1 MADPAATLSTVVFT
15 GYGIVLVTGAAF
27 TYYALQNYAFDRM
40 EGYED
45 FWSYLTYVGVA
56 FATFGVFGLW
66 QVAGGGIIVQAFIDT
81 TLLFAIVFLT
91 FSMREVYY
99 NSALAPPPSER
110 RVSLAE
116 LRTVE
121 FGFVVVIAVEWVVA
135 AALGQTST
143 TAVLRGVAA
152 LGFAAYGVA
161 FSERLESLAHGTA
174 LDSLRRHLLVV
185 LVCATG
191 IAIADLVA
199 LIGPTS
205 IASST
210 FYVFLVLLGGLL
222 VPPTIRLQQSVAGLS

>member
-1 MADPAATLSTVVFT
+1 VANPAETLSTLVFT
-15 GYGIVLVTGAAF
+15 GYGLVLVTGGAF
-27 TYYALQNYAFDRM
+27 SYYALQNYAFDRM

-45 FWSYLTYVGVA
+45 FWSYLTYVGMA
-56 FATFGVFGLW
+56 FATFGAFGLW
-66 QVAGGGIIVQAFIDT
+66 QVAGGGNVVQAFLDT

-99 NSALAPPPSER
+99 NSALAPDPSER
-110 RVSLAE
+110 RVSLAW

-135 AALGQTST
+135 AALGQTAT
-143 TAVLRGVAA
+143 TAVLRGLAA
-152 LGFAAYGVA
+152 LGFTAYGVA

-199 LIGPTS
+199 LVGPSS